1 MYLIERDALLQ
12 RLEEARIKI
21 EELLPKIDSEKE
33 VYPGWDMKRLL
44 AHITG
49 WDDASIDALR
59 AHEKGYPPTIPAI
72 HSLDEY
78 NEFTVNSRADLTYE
92 QILDEWR
99 LKRHVLRDIIEQLS
113 EEKFLEPLAVPWG
126 RTTTVARLVDIFS
139 RHEEEHAQDINEW
152 LKQPEKP
159 LEKAGR

>member
-1 MYLIERDALLQ
+1 MVPIEKDSLLH
-12 RLEEARIKI
+12 RLEKARLRI

-33 VYPGWDMKRLL
+33 VYPGWSIKHLI

-59 AHEKGYPPTIPAI
+59 AHETGCSPSLPAI

-78 NEFTVNSRADLTYE
+78 NELTVTFRADLTYE
-92 QILDEWR
+92 QILNEWR
-99 LKRHVLRDIIEQLS
+99 LKRNVLREIVEQLS
-113 EEKFLEPLAVPWG
+113 EEKFLEPFAVPWG
-126 RTTTVARLVDIFS
+126 KKITVTSLVDIFS
-139 RHEEEHAQDINEW
+139 HHEEEHAQDINEW

-159 LEKAGR
+159 LDKAGK